1 MRGGQGGFPG
11 PSLLEFSQ
19 GRAEGGAVDQEVI
32 EQADLRHGAWL
43 ETACAFANGRGG
55 SLLVEVPETR
65 RGKTPLETLEWL
77 PVRLYEELG
86 ITCEVSLVMV
96 GGRMGVEAAVLPS
109 AQPVSYEGRF
119 FQRRDGQTSLL
130 VGTDLV
136 RFLRGRGEEE
146 EPTWERRPVSAAR
159 LEDLD
164 PATLRALLVAAE
176 GRARTGAADER
187 PAEGD
192 EGEGTQGE
200 NAAEGGRGG
209 IAGLLRRGDGARRAV
224 DQNPW
229 DEEETPGA
237 GGWSADDL
245 LSEELSGGG
254 RHAAAVLRRL
264 AALNLADEATGFANN
279 ACVALAH
286 RAPDELIAGAF
297 TVIGFFEDEGAA
309 APCAG
314 GGAPSRRV
322 EVRGPL
328 VSQANEAVR
337 VILSAAG
344 VADTRHGREAEARRA
359 TSPVRSVF
367 RTERSLDAPPPEPAA
382 KDGELP
388 AAALREALLN
398 ALAHKDYAAG
408 APVQVSVYPD
418 RVTIANV
425 GRPPTTWTAD
435 DLASPHSARP
445 ANPIMAAALAALGA
459 TGSWGRGTHLM
470 ADACARAGLSAPVFA
485 LGVDETSVT
494 LPLVP
499 PPVDPLEDLRLSSVD
514 RRLLE
519 LLRDLDRPNAADL
532 AAALGVS
539 DSTVRRSLKRL
550 TQLRLI
556 ARHGST
562 KTGFWRVLP

>member
-1 MRGGQGGFPG
+1 M
-11 PSLLEFSQ
+11 
-19 GRAEGGAVDQEVI
+19 
-32 EQADLRHGAWL
+32 
-43 ETACAFANGRGG
+43 
-55 SLLVEVPETR
+55 
-65 RGKTPLETLEWL
+65 
-77 PVRLYEELG
+77 
-86 ITCEVSLVMV
+86 
-96 GGRMGVEAAVLPS
+96 
-109 AQPVSYEGRF
+109 
-119 FQRRDGQTSLL
+119 
-130 VGTDLV
+130 
-136 RFLRGRGEEE
+136 
-146 EPTWERRPVSAAR
+146 
-159 LEDLD
+159 
-164 PATLRALLVAAE
+164 
-176 GRARTGAADER
+176 
-187 PAEGD
+187 
-192 EGEGTQGE
+192 
-200 NAAEGGRGG
+200 
-209 IAGLLRRGDGARRAV
+209 
-224 DQNPW
+224 
-229 DEEETPGA
+229 
-237 GGWSADDL
+237 
-245 LSEELSGGG
+245 
-254 RHAAAVLRRL
+254 
-264 AALNLADEATGFANN
+264 
-279 ACVALAH
+279 
-286 RAPDELIAGAF
+286 
-297 TVIGFFEDEGAA
+297 
-309 APCAG
+309 
-314 GGAPSRRV
+314 
-322 EVRGPL
+322 RGPL

-388 AAALREALLN
+388 AATLREALLN

-425 GRPPTTWTAD
+425 GRPPATWTAD

-445 ANPIMAAALAALGA
+445 ANPIMAAALTALGA

-485 LGVDETSVT
+485 LGADETSVT

-499 PPVDPLEDLRLSSVD
+499 PPVDPLEDLRLSSID

>member
-1 MRGGQGGFPG
+1 M
-11 PSLLEFSQ
+11 
-19 GRAEGGAVDQEVI
+19 DQEVI
-32 EQADLRHGAWL
+32 EQADLRYGAWL

-136 RFLRGRGEEE
+136 RFLRGRGEEDE
-146 EPTWERRPVSAAR
+146 LAWERRPVSAAR

-164 PATLRALLVAAE
+164 PAVLRPLLQAAE
-176 GRARTGAADER
+176 GRIASAPDGRADEGAAGKD
-187 PAEGD
+187 AGD
-192 EGEGTQGE
+192 GTPSD
-200 NAAEGGRGG
+200 GGRGG
-209 IAGLLRRGDGARRAV
+209 IARLLRAGDGARPSDGGGPGRA
-224 DQNPW
+224 DR
-229 DEEETPGA
+229 TPA
-237 GGWSADDL
+237 SDGWSVDDL
-245 LSEELSGGG
+245 LDGELSDDG
-254 RHAAAVLRRL
+254 RRAAAVLRRL
-264 AALNLADEATGFANN
+264 AALNLADEATGLVNN

-286 RAPDELIAGAF
+286 HAPDELVAGAF
-297 TVIGFFEDEGAA
+297 TVIGFFEDEGVSAD
-309 APCAG
+309 G
-314 GGAPSRRV
+314 VSDDAPSRRI

-328 VSQANEAVR
+328 VSQANAAVET
-337 VILSAAG
+337 ILAAAG
-344 VADTRHGREAEARRA
+344 AAAGAADAQHGSATETRRGGA
-359 TSPVRSVF
+359 SPVRSTF
-367 RTERSLDAPPPEPAA
+367 RAAGTDGASTTPAV

-418 RVTIANV
+418 RVTVSNV
-425 GRPPTTWTAD
+425 GRPPAAWTTE

-445 ANPIMAAALAALGA
+445 ANPVMAAALAALGA
-459 TGSWGRGTHLM
+459 AGSWGRGTRLM
-470 ADACARAGLSAPVFA
+470 ADACAQAGLAAPAFA
-485 LGVDETSVT
+485 LGADETSVT

-514 RRLLE
+514 RRLLG
-519 LLRDLDRPNAADL
+519 LLSDLDRPNAAEL